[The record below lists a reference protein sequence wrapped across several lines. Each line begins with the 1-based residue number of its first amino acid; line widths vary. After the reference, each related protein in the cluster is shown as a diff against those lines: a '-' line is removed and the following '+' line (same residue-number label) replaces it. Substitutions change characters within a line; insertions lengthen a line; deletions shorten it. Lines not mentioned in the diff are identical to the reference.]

1 MQKNLEQILKI
12 IIHASDILEEEL
24 KQESDLINL
33 TERQLS
39 CVESI
44 MDLKNPSI
52 SELAS
57 SLKIAKASMSVM
69 IERLENNQYIV
80 KVVSDEDRRTA
91 HIHLTEK
98 GIKAAHLHTE
108 LHQRISELLTRD
120 MTESEKEILNVLL
133 NKSVKTL
140 YKNNIEFIKRNKKG
154 EY

>member
-108 LHQRISELLTRD
+108 LHQRISELLTSD

-140 YKNNIEFIKRNKKG
+140 YNNNIKFIKRNKNRQ
-154 EY
+154 Y